1 MKIFSAAPDG
11 NESADLEPARYF
23 KLAIEQIN
31 SITAWMKTADR
42 AAQPLLVHLDI
53 FLYLAKRYPTSAELL
68 VSSLNIPDIK
78 ATFYDWYDRCHKK
91 IPKQF
96 REEIKVSADDLFENL
111 ERLAA

>member
-1 MKIFSAAPDG
+1 MKFFSTAPEG

-23 KLAIEQIN
+23 NLAIEQIKQ
-31 SITAWMKTADR
+31 ITEWMRTADR

-53 FLYLAKRYPTSAELL
+53 FLYLAKKYPDMAELR
-68 VSSLNIPDIK
+68 VASLNIPDIK
-78 ATFYDWYDRCHKK
+78 TTFYDWYERCHKK

-96 REEIKVSADDLFENL
+96 REGIKLSADDLFKDL

>member
-23 KLAIEQIN
+23 NLAIEQVKQ
-31 SITAWMKTADR
+31 ITEWMKTADR

-53 FLYLAKRYPTSAELL
+53 FLYLAKKYPDMAESRVLG
-68 VSSLNIPDIK
+68 LNIPDIK
-78 ATFYDWYDRCHKK
+78 TTFYEWYERCHKK

-96 REEIKVSADDLFENL
+96 REEIRRSADDIFVNL
-111 ERLAA
+111 EKLAA